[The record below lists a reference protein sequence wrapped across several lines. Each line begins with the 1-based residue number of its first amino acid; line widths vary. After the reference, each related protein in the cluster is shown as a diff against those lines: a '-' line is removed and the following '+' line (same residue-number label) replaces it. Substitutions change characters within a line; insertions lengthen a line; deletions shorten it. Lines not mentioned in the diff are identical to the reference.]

1 MSAHTIDLPGH
12 GKSTESIG
20 GLHRDADAVKRRLD
34 EIGGPTLLV
43 GHSYGGMVISDAGSH
58 DSVRG
63 LVYVCA
69 FMPAEGKSL
78 MDEGPNRP
86 AGEDDETESRR
97 SGGYITL
104 TDTPALRFVAERAGD
119 ILYNDCDDATT
130 AWASERLDE
139 QSIESFNEVPRVL
152 SYQALPSTYVVCSLD
167 ETIPP
172 SNQRR
177 MATRATK
184 TVELE
189 ASHSPF
195 LSVPDRL
202 ADLISEEAASL
213 GGRESRAPGTA

>member
-1 MSAHTIDLPGH
+1 MSPHTIDLPGH
-12 GKSTESIG
+12 GESSEPIG

-34 EIGGPTLLV
+34 EIGSPTLLV
-43 GHSYGGMVISDAGSH
+43 GHSYGGMVITDAGSH
-58 DSVRG
+58 HNVRG

-86 AGEDDETESRR
+86 ASEDDDAESRR
-97 SGGYITL
+97 AADYVTL
-104 TDTPALRFVAERAGD
+104 TDTPGLRFVAERAGG
-119 ILYNDCDDATT
+119 ILYNDCDEATK
-130 AWASERLDE
+130 AWASQRLDE

-152 SYQALPSTYVVCSLD
+152 SYNALPSTYVVCTLD

-177 MATRATK
+177 MAKRATE
-184 TVELE
+184 TLELE

-202 ADLISEEAASL
+202 AEIISKQSASI
-213 GGRESRAPGTA
+213 A